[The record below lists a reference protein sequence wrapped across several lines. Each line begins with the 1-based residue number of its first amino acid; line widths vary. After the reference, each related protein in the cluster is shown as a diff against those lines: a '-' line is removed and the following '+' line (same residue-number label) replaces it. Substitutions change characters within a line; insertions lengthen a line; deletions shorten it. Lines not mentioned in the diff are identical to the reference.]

1 MYFLYEYLLLLLE
14 LGSLK
19 SLRSIPSLFPS
30 LFAYQSSSR
39 FVLFDLIFLQS
50 VFCGGTA
57 RAALRRHHGAE
68 LWREEGI

>member
-1 MYFLYEYLLLLLE
+1 MRSWWFAKQQ
-14 LGSLK
+14 GSISALV
-19 SLRSIPSLFPS
+19 LVFISLFY
-30 LFAYQSSSR
+30 FNGTR
-39 FVLFDLIFLQS
+39 S